1 MKRPRIL
8 RYFLLLALSLTALLS
23 LCACTADMDVGDNT
37 ILGKQFM
44 DYVMADDYAAA
55 YDMVKVTVSDGEFR
69 AYWDVIQT
77 VVDGAETYE
86 MEQIGW
92 QVRRANGLTARTTAY
107 YVFPDNGRTVLL
119 RVVTR
124 DDIQG
129 IAGIHF
135 SDVTDFI
142 RETDAF
148 IPTVRIILWVLT
160 GLCIA
165 FTVWMLIDCARRKI
179 KYKALWM
186 ILMFAGV
193 AFTVTM
199 GQSSSFTFS
208 LGLFC
213 NLWSINADPGLLAVV
228 TEVVIPLGAI
238 LYLCLRK
245 RLIKDAETAAETAA
259 QPATEPA
266 DAVATPPVE
275 DVYQPEDTPS
285 SDDSNRE

>member
-92 QVRRANGLTARTTAY
+92 QVRRANGLTTRTTAY
-107 YVFPDNGRTVLL
+107 YIFPDNGRTVLL

-148 IPTVRIILWVLT
+148 IPAVRIILWVLT

-193 AFTVTM
+193 AFTVTL

-259 QPATEPA
+259 QPATELA

-285 SDDSNRE
+285 WDDSNRE